1 MKLIKTIDAVGQ
13 VLCHDITQII
23 PGEFKGRKFKKG
35 HIVKEEDIPVLLSL
49 GKDNLYV
56 WEKSEGMVH
65 ENEGALFLKELTAGE
80 NLDFSE
86 IKEGKIDFIAA
97 CDGLLKIDVDALF
110 DLNCVGEIMMATL
123 HNNFIVNKNTIK
135 GKILNYNISI
145 IIMLIALTAIIFNL
159 SINLY
164 IQKDIKNQLN
174 TLASNAKN
182 TVLINSPDF
191 FPNNNIPP
199 KPPKFNQHQ
208 TNNQDNIETDKNIV
222 PPSDPSENQNNISS
236 HLYSDNNDSFKYYLM
251 LDRSLKEPLTLLN
264 ANFILLDENQNTI
277 TPLHE
282 NFDYSAIIEEIS
294 SKNSKAMR
302 LNETTYVNFDFSD
315 NKYMAVIQPIADKD
329 FSFLGWIIIY
339 SNVQKMQELKFYIN
353 IILLLILISSAFI
366 TVIFS
371 SKLSKNIS
379 KPLSDLNEQISSI
392 SDRNFGN
399 KIQIPVFDELDELVN
414 NINSMSE
421 KLGDY
426 DKAQKIFL
434 ENMSHE
440 FRTPL
445 MSIQSYAEGIKY
457 SVIDNDT
464 AVEVILGEIN
474 RMKILI
480 EDLLYLSRLNAIE
493 ENYKYSTLNFN
504 EIIVRCIERMNLIVE
519 KNNITI
525 SFNLP
530 EEILYINGD
539 EEKLSRAITNI
550 ITNCVRYANSLISI
564 NLIILGHNKIQLT
577 ISDDGTGF
585 DTNDFSNIFKRFYK
599 GSKGN
604 FGLGLSISKNIIEQ
618 LGGTISARNLEKGAI
633 FTIILPLL

>member
-1 MKLIKTIDAVGQ
+1 M
-13 VLCHDITQII
+13 
-23 PGEFKGRKFKKG
+23 
-35 HIVKEEDIPVLLSL
+35 
-49 GKDNLYV
+49 
-56 WEKSEGMVH
+56 
-65 ENEGALFLKELTAGE
+65 
-80 NLDFSE
+80 
-86 IKEGKIDFIAA
+86 
-97 CDGLLKIDVDALF
+97 
-110 DLNCVGEIMMATL
+110 DLQYKM
-123 HNNFIVNKNTIK
+123 NNFIVNKNTIK

-222 PPSDPSENQNNISS
+222 SPSDPSENQNNISS

-445 MSIQSYAEGIKY
+445 MSIQS
-457 SVIDNDT
+457 
-464 AVEVILGEIN
+464 
-474 RMKILI
+474 
-480 EDLLYLSRLNAIE
+480 
-493 ENYKYSTLNFN
+493 
-504 EIIVRCIERMNLIVE
+504 
-519 KNNITI
+519 
-525 SFNLP
+525 
-530 EEILYINGD
+530 
-539 EEKLSRAITNI
+539 
-550 ITNCVRYANSLISI
+550 
-564 NLIILGHNKIQLT
+564 
-577 ISDDGTGF
+577 
-585 DTNDFSNIFKRFYK
+585 
-599 GSKGN
+599 
-604 FGLGLSISKNIIEQ
+604 
-618 LGGTISARNLEKGAI
+618 
-633 FTIILPLL
+633 

>member
-1 MKLIKTIDAVGQ
+1 M
-13 VLCHDITQII
+13 
-23 PGEFKGRKFKKG
+23 
-35 HIVKEEDIPVLLSL
+35 
-49 GKDNLYV
+49 
-56 WEKSEGMVH
+56 
-65 ENEGALFLKELTAGE
+65 
-80 NLDFSE
+80 
-86 IKEGKIDFIAA
+86 
-97 CDGLLKIDVDALF
+97 
-110 DLNCVGEIMMATL
+110 DLQYKM
-123 HNNFIVNKNTIK
+123 NNFIVNKNTIK

-199 KPPKFNQHQ
+199 KPPKFNQYQ

-315 NKYMAVIQPIADKD
+315 NKYMAVIQSIADKD